1 MRRKTKI
8 ILGTVTAIA
17 GGILAVKRLKS
28 YFKTKRDIANFFAA
42 SVCTLVCTS
51 CGSANGNAS
60 YKTSEEAVN
69 AYAQFLTS
77 VKTKDNVSSSDLT
90 ALAKD
95 WRSTHDSV
103 TACLMRDTTM
113 TIHGDWSRA
122 YQTIHDSLRREFQR
136 IVLSRPRT
144 FADVINLKAM
154 LSAYADDEDLTA
166 AKNAAMPFFAS
177 LDSVPIYKGG
187 DWSSLTYERMLD
199 KAIASGF
206 HSQADLLAFIR
217 NEDVH
222 FRTFLSHLSE
232 NMAMENITRKTER
245 CCTLAFQA
253 AGRKELTH
261 KDALVYLAMRTNRRL
276 ILNAQTCITDIKR
289 GKVKTATQAQAYFW
303 MLLQPY
309 TSIDG
314 VGTAL
319 LTENDRTAMTKMS
332 ADVTQCI
339 GRLAK
344 LTQMDEAQL
353 KELPH
358 LFMKVIVSSY

>member
-1 MRRKTKI
+1 MI
-8 ILGTVTAIA
+8 TVIA
-17 GGILAVKRLKS
+17 GGVVAFRRLKS
-28 YFKTKRDIANFFAA
+28 YFKAKRGIANLFAA
-42 SVCTLVCTS
+42 AVCTLLCTS
-51 CGSANGNAS
+51 CSTTNGNAS

-69 AYAQFLTS
+69 AYATFLST
-77 VKTKDNVSSSDLT
+77 VKAKDNVSSSDLT

-95 WRSTHDSV
+95 WRTTHDSV

-113 TIHGDWSRA
+113 AIHGDWSRA
-122 YQTIHDSLRREFQR
+122 YQTVHDSMRREFQR

-144 FADVINLKAM
+144 FADVVNLKAT
-154 LSAYADDEDLTA
+154 LSAYAEDEDLDA
-166 AKNAAMPFFAS
+166 AKKAAMPFFAS

-187 DWSSLTYERMLD
+187 TNWSSLAYERMLD
-199 KAIASGF
+199 KTIASGF
-206 HSQADLLAFIR
+206 HSQADLLAFVR

-232 NMAMENITRKTER
+232 TENIAMGNITRKTER
-245 CCTLAFQA
+245 CCMLVFQA
-253 AGRKELTH
+253 ANRKELSH
-261 KDALVYLAMRTNRRL
+261 KDALVYLTMRTNRRL

-289 GKVKTATQAQAYFW
+289 GKIKSATQAQAYFW

-314 VGTAL
+314 VGMAL
-319 LTENDRTAMTKMS
+319 LTENDRAALIKIS
-332 ADVTQCI
+332 ADVPQCI

-344 LTQMDEAQL
+344 LTQMSEAQL

-358 LFMKVIVSSY
+358 LFMKVIVNSY